1 MRTAREFHH
10 RTPASVAITAGAR
23 PTGTLS
29 QTKYLLRNTPER
41 VKIIRPHHPLL
52 QQEFEVLRADQHRL
66 VVQHV
71 DGGSMQIPRG
81 WTDAD
86 GEQDAGARS
95 HSQVFTVEALR
106 ELMALI
112 DALRHRD

>member
-1 MRTAREFHH
+1 
-10 RTPASVAITAGAR
+10 
-23 PTGTLS
+23 
-29 QTKYLLRNTPER
+29 
-41 VKIIRPHHPLL
+41 VKITRPHHPLL
-52 QQEFEVLRADQHRL
+52 EQEFEVLKAGQHRL
-66 VVQHV
+66 VVQHF
-71 DGGSMQIPRG
+71 DGGSMKIPRA

-86 GEQDAGARS
+86 GEQDVGARS